1 MRIMLIYERAVTRF
15 KGDLELWLRY
25 AEYCR
30 SQGSRRVQKVVFD
43 FLKFIAWC
51 EHYLGSSF
59 DWLLILWFVISLV
72 LLLHFFDLVHVR

>member
-30 SQGSRRVQKVVFD
+30 SQGSRRVQKV
-43 FLKFIAWC
+43 ISA
-51 EHYLGSSF
+51 
-59 DWLLILWFVISLV
+59 LLIFRFALLTGLVVAFSWLWCC
-72 LLLHFFDLVHVR
+72 